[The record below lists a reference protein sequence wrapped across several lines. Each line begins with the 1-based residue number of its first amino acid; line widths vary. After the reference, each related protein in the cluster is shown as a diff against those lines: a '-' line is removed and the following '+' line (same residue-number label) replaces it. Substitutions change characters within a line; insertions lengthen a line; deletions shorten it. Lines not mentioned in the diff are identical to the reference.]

1 MLVSIADVWGAT
13 RWCQMDFNT
22 MFHFISVR
30 HDPGE
35 TQDPLGQCRVSQ
47 WVRGFHLDISW
58 QSGYQCLACRSRCI
72 PPWICIPRSSL
83 TNWSSSCFYKPSLL
97 HVLRFNLRSSETRWV
112 PVDITILVFCG
123 IYQSCSMVHW
133 CAQGLVENVWPSGYP
148 HEFCFWLFGKTHS
161 HLWPAGRYFVALE
174 ALNLFLFSQT
184 SRYWTRWWVKDLL
197 QPCTALLE

>member
-58 QSGYQCLACRSRCI
+58 QSGCQCLACRSRCI

-83 TNWSSSCFYKPSLL
+83 TNWSSSCFSNLL
-97 HVLRFNLRSSETRWV
+97 
-112 PVDITILVFCG
+112 FCM
-123 IYQSCSMVHW
+123 CSGLT
-133 CAQGLVENVWPSGYP
+133 CA
-148 HEFCFWLFGKTHS
+148 
-161 HLWPAGRYFVALE
+161 HLWNALGASGPNNSGILWHISIMLHG
-174 ALNLFLFSQT
+174 ALMCTGPSRECLALRLPSWILFLIV
-184 SRYWTRWWVKDLL
+184 W
-197 QPCTALLE
+197 